1 MNEEKM
7 VGNETMA
14 NVNELFDELARVIK
28 ENFVAIYQ
36 KEANQCKRK
45 VKKSSGWLQSLD
57 FYVSAQYVGIR
68 VCRFS

>member
-28 ENFVAIYQ
+28 ENYVAIYQ
-36 KEANQCKRK
+36 KEENNILTMRLPNGQQFQIS
-45 VKKSSGWLQSLD
+45 VKEK
-57 FYVSAQYVGIR
+57 
-68 VCRFS
+68 

>member
-36 KEANQCKRK
+36 KEENNILTMRLPNGQQFKIS
-45 VKKSSGWLQSLD
+45 VKEK
-57 FYVSAQYVGIR
+57 
-68 VCRFS
+68 

>member
-36 KEANQCKRK
+36 KEENNILTMRLPNGQQFQIS
-45 VKKSSGWLQSLD
+45 VKEK
-57 FYVSAQYVGIR
+57 
-68 VCRFS
+68 

>member
-14 NVNELFDELARVIK
+14 NVNELFDEVARVIA

-36 KEANQCKRK
+36 KEENNILTMRLPNGQQFQIS
-45 VKKSSGWLQSLD
+45 VKEK
-57 FYVSAQYVGIR
+57 
-68 VCRFS
+68 

>member
-14 NVNELFDELARVIK
+14 NVNELFDEVGRVIA

-36 KEANQCKRK
+36 KEENNQLRMRLLNGQQFTITVEEK
-45 VKKSSGWLQSLD
+45 
-57 FYVSAQYVGIR
+57 
-68 VCRFS
+68 

>member
-36 KEANQCKRK
+36 KEENNILTMR
-45 VKKSSGWLQSLD
+45 LPN
-57 FYVSAQYVGIR
+57 
-68 VCRFS
+68 

>member
-36 KEANQCKRK
+36 KEENHILTMRLPNGQQFQIS
-45 VKKSSGWLQSLD
+45 VKEK
-57 FYVSAQYVGIR
+57 
-68 VCRFS
+68 